1 MRKSLVGQIQRPG
14 SRPIRTN
21 IVGDDNTPIRY
32 SVRHL
37 NVDSSSGT
45 LTLDLGQANS
55 FACTLTENVTTID
68 INGPM
73 ATDEYWEFHLELT
86 QDSTARTVT
95 WAAKFE
101 FPGGTDH
108 TMSTGSGDVDAIHG
122 YSTDGGTTW
131 KCTFVNA
138 FA

>member
-1 MRKSLVGQIQRPG
+1 MKRNLVGQIQRPG
-14 SRPIRTN
+14 QPTQR
-21 IVGDDNTPIRY
+21 VVVVAEDNEPLIY
-32 SVRHL
+32 SIRHL
-37 NVDSSSGT
+37 NVSSSSGT
-45 LTLDLGQANS
+45 LTLDLAEANS

-73 ATDEYWEFHLELT
+73 ATDEYWDFHLELT

-108 TMSTGSGDVDAIHG
+108 VMSTGSGDVDAIHG
-122 YSTDGGTTW
+122 YTLDGGTTW
-131 KCTFVNA
+131 RCSFVNA

>member
-1 MRKSLVGQIQRPG
+1 MKRQLKGRVQSPGERPRDIRLV
-14 SRPIRTN
+14 
-21 IVGDDNTPIRY
+21 VDDDDPLRY
-32 SVRHL
+32 KLRHL
-37 NVDSSSGT
+37 NISSSSGT
-45 LTLDLGQANS
+45 LTLDLAEANS

-68 INGPM
+68 VNGPM
-73 ATDEYWEFHLELT
+73 VTDEFWEFHLELT
-86 QDSTARTVT
+86 QDSTPRTVT

-108 TMSTGSGDVDAIHG
+108 VMSTGSGDVDAIHG
-122 YSTDGGTTW
+122 YSIDGGTTW

>member
-1 MRKSLVGQIQRPG
+1 MTKQLVGQIQRPG
-14 SRPIRTN
+14 KPPENVRLIAS
-21 IVGDDNTPIRY
+21 DNDPLRY
-32 SVRHL
+32 NLRHL
-37 NVDSSSGT
+37 NVSSSSGT
-45 LTLDLGQANS
+45 LTLDLGEANS
-55 FACTLTENVTTID
+55 FACTLTENITTID

-73 ATDEYWEFHLELT
+73 VADQFWEFHLELT

-95 WAAKFE
+95 WAAAFE

-108 TMSTGSGDVDAIHG
+108 VMSTGSGDVDAIHG
-122 YSTDGGTTW
+122 YSIDGGTTW